1 MRGGQTLALGLNKTK
16 TFYTVAVTRITYME
30 VEATSPRKAVDLV
43 LQGEGTEIDQTTLNA
58 EALQKGD
65 LRPAPPPQS
74 PPPAA
79 ERLNRG

>member
-1 MRGGQTLALGLNKTK
+1 LGLNKTK

-30 VEATSPRKAVDLV
+30 VEATSPVEAVDLV

-65 LRPAPPPQS
+65 
-74 PPPAA
+74 
-79 ERLNRG
+79 